1 MPLYRHTCLN
11 KDLGHGSAFVMQ
23 SGKERSMPEGPSII
37 ILKEEI
43 HHFKGKKILA
53 ALGNSKIDKKKLVN
67 QKVVDI
73 KTWGKHLLICL
84 PKLTLRIHLLLF
96 GKYSIDEERNGN
108 PRLALTF
115 RNGTLNFYSC
125 AIKEIEEDL
134 DEVYDWSADLM
145 NKAWDPAAAR
155 KKLTAKPETFICDA
169 LLDQEIFSG
178 AGNIFK
184 NEVLFRTRIHPKSL
198 VGKIPARKRAE
209 IVKQMHLYAFQFLE
223 WKKAF
228 VLKKHWEA
236 HTKKICPR
244 CDIPL
249 VKEYL
254 GKTQR
259 RSFYC
264 RNCQVWYK

>member
-1 MPLYRHTCLN
+1 
-11 KDLGHGSAFVMQ
+11 
-23 SGKERSMPEGPSII
+23 MPEGPSIV

-43 HHFKGKKILA
+43 QLFKGKKILDA
-53 ALGNSKIDKKKLVN
+53 TGNSKIDKEKLIN

-96 GKYSIDEERNGN
+96 GKYSINEERNGK
-108 PRLALTF
+108 PKLALTF
-115 RNGTLNFYSC
+115 RNGSLTFYAC
-125 AIKEIEEDL
+125 AITEIEEDL
-134 DEVYDWSADLM
+134 DDVYDWSIDLM

-155 KKLTAKPETFICDA
+155 KKLAAKPDMLICDA

-184 NEVLFRTRIHPKSL
+184 NEVLFRTRVNPKSR

-209 IVKQMHLYAFQFLE
+209 IVKQMHVYAFQFLE

-236 HTKKICPR
+236 HTKKTCPR

-249 VKEYL
+249 IKEYL
-254 GKTQR
+254 GKTKR